1 MTSDLT
7 LIIPAKNEKE
17 SLPIVIDKIK
27 KFDHRITVSLKKD
40 DKETINS
47 IKNISNIKIF
57 FQSGKG
63 YGNSLNEAIN
73 SCKTKYFCIFNAD
86 GSFDPN
92 DLIKMYNLI
101 ENNDFVFTTRY
112 KYPGGSEDDTFITY
126 IGNQIFSKLGN
137 LFFSLSISDIL
148 YTYLMGNTESFKKLN
163 VESNDFRF
171 CVELPIKMQISKM
184 KYLCIPSYE
193 KKRIAGKKKVNAF
206 KDGFLILLE
215 MIKLFLT
222 FKLFRKKIIS

>member
-17 SLPIVIDKIK
+17 SLPIVIEKIK
-27 KFDHRITVSLKKD
+27 KFDHRITVSLKED
-40 DKETINS
+40 DKETIDS

-206 KDGFLILLE
+206 KDGFLIFLE
-215 MIKLFLT
+215 MIRLFII

>member
-17 SLPIVIDKIK
+17 SLPIVIEKIK
-27 KFDHRITVSLKKD
+27 KFHHRITVSLKED
-40 DKETINS
+40 DKETIDS

-73 SCKTKYFCIFNAD
+73 SCETKYFCIFNAD

-193 KKRIAGKKKVNAF
+193 KKRIAGKKKVDAF

-215 MIKLFLT
+215 MIRLFVI